1 MAAEKQSGRP
11 YRHQQAPETTSNYR
25 LETSSY
31 TDVRS
36 TEQHLVKQDK
46 HVNGSWTYAN
56 PDEYDDDTNT
66 TKE

>member
-11 YRHQQAPETTSNYR
+11 YRHQQAPETTSDYR

-36 TEQHLVKQDK
+36 TVQHLVRQYT
-46 HVNGSWTYAN
+46 HVNGSRTYAN
-56 PDEYDDDTNT
+56 SDEYDEDTNP

>member
-11 YRHQQAPETTSNYR
+11 YRYQQAPETTSDYR
-25 LETSSY
+25 Y

-36 TEQHLVKQDK
+36 TVQHLVKQDK
-46 HVNGSWTYAN
+46 HVNGSRTYAN